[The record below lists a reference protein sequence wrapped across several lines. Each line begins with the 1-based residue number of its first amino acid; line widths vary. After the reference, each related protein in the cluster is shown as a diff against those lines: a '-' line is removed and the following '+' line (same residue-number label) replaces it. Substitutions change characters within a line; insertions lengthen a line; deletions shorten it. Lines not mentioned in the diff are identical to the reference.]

1 MVDDGFDVIVG
12 SVMLLVLLR
21 FCVWIGFGFMLLLLM
36 VFDC

>member
-21 FCVWIGFGFMLLLLM
+21 FCVWIGFDFMLLLLM